1 MSSLDVSSPGTTL
14 PCPPSPTNSSILGY
28 IVTHRERHRVHTG
41 PLYGGLKTVHPLV
54 HICSTSACRRVVHAF
69 GTTSQIKTAH
79 TAHTLRIATCQ
90 AQLLSE
96 ARPAPPNCPPRLRPR
111 PITGC
116 AKSYR
121 CACHWT
127 AAGGHHA
134 IPAAMWTVSL
144 VKSNHLSG
152 KQPGEAPPWETMFRC
167 GSSAGWPG
175 RVWKIAD
182 LSTLADLI
190 GSLPRSS
197 FGSDQSVLS
206 SVHSDGTHTHTRRDS
221 QASAAVLLCCSA
233 TLLLGATPISQCDP
247 SSFLFTGEPVLQLD
261 HPPNPADVTIGA
273 PPRAP

>member
-1 MSSLDVSSPGTTL
+1 MLSA
-14 PCPPSPTNSSILGY
+14 PPARSKQP
-28 IVTHRERHRVHTG
+28 
-41 PLYGGLKTVHPLV
+41 
-54 HICSTSACRRVVHAF
+54 
-69 GTTSQIKTAH
+69 
-79 TAHTLRIATCQ
+79 TLRIATCQ

-96 ARPAPPNCPPRLRPR
+96 ARPGPPNCPPKLRPR
-111 PITGC
+111 PITGG

-127 AAGGHHA
+127 AAAGHHA

-197 FGSDQSVLS
+197 FGSDQSVLP

-233 TLLLGATPISQCDP
+233 TLLLCSSGQLHRSVNAIQGRFSSQG
-247 SSFLFTGEPVLQLD
+247 SLSFIQLD
-261 HPPNPADVTIGA
+261 HPPNPADVTVGA
-273 PPRAP
+273 PPRAPCAIPHPARRNRVDRLPSRPSGVYLAWLGWLCRKLHSNCKMRSWH